1 MPLARVQDPFVQL
14 GQAVQ
19 QFPKPLGA
27 ALSNLLGWFS
37 CSLYRDGS
45 TVGPFGSLNAQCQEA
60 VLWRVAEVV
69 LMPPGCSGNT
79 TPLHLCALN
88 ESCLWEWLAQWDLM
102 MRMSDKLES
111 LLSEGLDGADGTATE
126 GVYRNLALR
135 YAAQLEEC
143 CQLLYGEEVRAR
155 PPPCAVHR
163 RVRRQ
168 RAPSTWQ
175 VAAELGIQSDGLS
188 VERWSCGGQF
198 LVDVIGRWVF
208 GPSFWIKEHLWRL
221 PDGPSRWEA
230 YRGYHS
236 QLHGT
241 ELLLPASYMSID
253 PWLLSLSCF
262 RGSSA
267 VSGRESSM
275 IRYCLELMQS
285 HARHLEGND
294 ADEQSKTGKSRAEMS
309 LSEAWKAKC
318 PYINALD
325 LKRGKNRPLYSYMS
339 SVITEGLSADASPP
353 PTLPTKEQRA
363 EISKQSVGEFAT
375 WMAQLKVSQRNAVL
389 SFPVQELE
397 RLVWVSPMW
406 EVLLNKLP
414 EMVMANCSSKR
425 ISCSGGQV
433 TLGPELVTRPEAAVR
448 AMQEARASELEWAG
462 CCAPCDDLEKEK
474 QRMVEQL
481 ALSILQQRMVEA
493 HKRESL
499 TEDAERMAK
508 LLIEEEEEESKA
520 KAAAKKTKAAK
531 KKKKKKG
538 KAKDGDEG
546 GGDATE

>member
-1 MPLARVQDPFVQL
+1 VHDPFAQLAR
-14 GQAVQ
+14 AVQ
-19 QFPKPLGA
+19 KFPKPLGA

-45 TVGPFGSLNAQCQEA
+45 TVGPFGSLSSQCQEA
-60 VLWRVAEVV
+60 VLWRVAEAV
-69 LMPPGCSGNT
+69 LMPPGSSGSQV
-79 TPLHLCALN
+79 PLHLCALN

-111 LLSEGLDGADGTATE
+111 LLSEGLDGADGDAAE

-143 CQLLYGEEVRAR
+143 CQLLYGEEV
-155 PPPCAVHR
+155 
-163 RVRRQ
+163 
-168 RAPSTWQ
+168 
-175 VAAELGIQSDGLS
+175 AAELGIPRDGMS

-230 YRGYHS
+230 YRSYHS
-236 QLHGT
+236 QLRGT

-262 RGSSA
+262 KGSSA
-267 VSGRESSM
+267 VSGRESTM

-285 HARHLEGND
+285 HARHLEGTE
-294 ADEQSKTGKSRAEMS
+294 ADETGKSGKSRAEMS
-309 LSEAWKAKC
+309 LLEAWKAKC

-339 SVITEGLSADASPP
+339 SVITEGLNADAT
-353 PTLPTKEQRA
+353 PTPKLPTAEERAKIAQADTADLKEWWRTRSTA
-363 EISKQSVGEFAT
+363 E
-375 WMAQLKVSQRNAVL
+375 RNAVL
-389 SFPVQELE
+389 ALPVQELE
-397 RLVWVSPMW
+397 RHVWVCPVW
-406 EVLLNKLP
+406 EVLLHKLP
-414 EMVMANCSSKR
+414 DLLSGSCTPKR
-425 ISCSGGQV
+425 ISCAGGTV
-433 TLGPELVTRPEAAVR
+433 MLGAELLASPDLAVKL
-448 AMQEARASELEWAG
+448 MHEARIAELEWTTPSTPG
-462 CCAPCDDLEKEK
+462 DELEHEK

-481 ALSILQQRMVEA
+481 ALSILQQRLVEA
-493 HKRESL
+493 HRKESQ
-499 TEDAERMAK
+499 TEDADRMAQ
-508 LLIEEEEEESKA
+508 LLIDEEEESKSKQQA
-520 KAAAKKTKAAK
+520 KAKKNAK

-538 KAKDGDEG
+538 KGKGDGDP
-546 GGDATE
+546 